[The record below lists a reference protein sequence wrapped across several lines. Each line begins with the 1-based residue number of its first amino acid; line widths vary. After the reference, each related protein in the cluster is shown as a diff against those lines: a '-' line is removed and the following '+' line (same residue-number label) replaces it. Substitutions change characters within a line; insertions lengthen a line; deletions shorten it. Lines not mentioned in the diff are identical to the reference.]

1 MATEMLDSTATAN
14 NTAQAD
20 PSEALST
27 NTMAMTE
34 EQQYRVG
41 AYGLLASLL
50 RDTPDESILN
60 RLHGLSGIDSYT
72 DELSFA
78 MSMLGLAASKSN
90 LATIDDEYHDLFIGL
105 GRGELVP
112 YGSWYMT
119 GFLMER
125 PLAVLRDDLQKLGY
139 TRSIS
144 THEPEDHVAALSEVM
159 AMMIQEGRSHDDQQS
174 FFNTHINCWFD
185 RFFEDLSNARTAV
198 FYRSVGRF
206 GQAFFELEREY
217 FSLNV

>member
-1 MATEMLDSTATAN
+1 MATEMLDSTAT
-14 NTAQAD
+14 TAETDSPDIQAAT
-20 PSEALST
+20 SAAL
-27 NTMAMTE
+27 TE
-34 EQQYRVG
+34 EQLYRAG

-50 RDTPDESILN
+50 REIPDESVLDRLN
-60 RLHGLSGIDSYT
+60 DLSGIDSST

-78 MSMLGLAASKSN
+78 MSMMGLAASKSN
-90 LATIDDEYHDLFIGL
+90 PVAIDDEYHNLFIGL

-139 TRSIS
+139 ARSVS

-159 AMMIQEGRSHDDQQS
+159 SMMIREDRSHQDQKS
-174 FFNTHINCWFD
+174 FFNAHINCWFD
-185 RFFEDLSNARTAV
+185 RFFEDLSNAKTAV

-206 GQAFFELEREY
+206 GQAFFKLERTY
-217 FSLNV
+217 FSMNV